1 MNTYYRSL
9 LTPASISSI
18 QIYLP
23 AKLLIIKANKE
34 TQETRM
40 LGHLRL
46 DRVWHDRIRCKTV
59 NKYKCTKANV

>member
-9 LTPASISSI
+9 LTPASISSV

-23 AKLLIIKANKE
+23 AKLLIIETNKE

-46 DRVWHDRIRCKTV
+46 DMYGTTV
-59 NKYKCTKANV
+59 

>member
-9 LTPASISSI
+9 LKPASISSI

-46 DRVWHDRIRCKTV
+46 DMYGTTV
-59 NKYKCTKANV
+59 